1 MDVMLNV
8 FSHLYLGEG
17 GLEEHIAQAA
27 LCATSSTEHVQSVI
41 KELIGLLASDKREV
55 GNNFSFV
62 QEQLNCYSKVNMRRA

>member
-1 MDVMLNV
+1 MDVMLSV

-17 GLEEHIAQAA
+17 ELEEHIAQAA

-41 KELIGLLASDKREV
+41 KELIGLLASDKRKV

-62 QEQLNCYSKVNMRRA
+62 KEQLKCYSKVNMRRA